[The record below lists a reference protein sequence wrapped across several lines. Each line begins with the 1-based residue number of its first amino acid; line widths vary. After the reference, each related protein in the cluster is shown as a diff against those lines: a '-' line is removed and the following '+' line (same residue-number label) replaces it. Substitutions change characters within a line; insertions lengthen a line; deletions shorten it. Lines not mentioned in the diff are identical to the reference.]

1 MDIYSDNSI
10 YGIKWYMY
18 DSDYNIIKSF
28 EKIYN
33 NKMTSEQIKEVKEEY
48 DKLTDFELYNM
59 IFNIYISCSST
70 YGSGTFMR
78 WFPCNKDEL
87 NIFLLD

>member
-1 MDIYSDNSI
+1 MGAYSDKSI
-10 YGIKWYMY
+10 YGIKWCMY

-48 DKLTDFELYNM
+48 NKLTDFELYNM
-59 IFNIYISCSST
+59 IFSIYISCSST
-70 YGSGTFMR
+70 YESGIFMS

-87 NIFLLD
+87 NIFFLE

>member
-1 MDIYSDNSI
+1 MDIYSDNNI

-18 DSDYNIIKSF
+18 DSDYNRIKSF

-48 DKLTDFELYNM
+48 NKLTDFELYNM
-59 IFNIYISCSST
+59 IFSVYIGCSPI
-70 YGSGTFMR
+70 YGSGTFMS
-78 WFPCNKDEL
+78 WFHCNKDEL
-87 NIFLLD
+87 NIFFLE

>member
-18 DSDYNIIKSF
+18 DSDNIIKSF

-48 DKLTDFELYNM
+48 NKLTDFELYNM
-59 IFNIYISCSST
+59 IFSIYISCSST
-70 YGSGTFMR
+70 YGSGTFMC
-78 WFPCNKDEL
+78 WFPFNKDEL